1 MSEKPSSNQAEYVAS
16 WVGDSFLLLARHLR
30 EVQDETPELFSSVAK
45 LCGIS
50 LRKAF
55 YLARIDRQF
64 RTLGVDENHLCAI
77 GWSKL
82 RLICDHITE
91 ANCKQLLQLAETST
105 VHELELKMR
114 NEEPVDGTRCVTL
127 YFEPADYEVFAAVIL
142 SHGGLKSGRGLVG
155 QEKALIKALAS
166 IKS

>member
-1 MSEKPSSNQAEYVAS
+1 MSEKPLSFKVEYTID
-16 WVGDSFLLLARHLR
+16 WVGDSFLLLARRLR
-30 EVQDETPELFSSVAK
+30 DVQDETPEMFASVAK
-45 LCGIS
+45 LNGIG

-127 YFEPADYEVFAAVIL
+127 YFEPEDYEVFAAAIL
-142 SHGGLKSGRGLVG
+142 SHGGLKSGRGLAG

>member
-1 MSEKPSSNQAEYVAS
+1 MSEKPLSFKVEYTID
-16 WVGDSFLLLARHLR
+16 WVGDSFLLLARRLR
-30 EVQDETPELFSSVAK
+30 DVQDETPEMFASVAK
-45 LCGIS
+45 LNGIG

-91 ANCKQLLQLAETST
+91 ASCKQLLQLAETST

-127 YFEPADYEVFAAVIL
+127 YFEPAEYEIFAAAIL
-142 SHGGLKSGRGLVG
+142 SNGGLKSGRGLAG